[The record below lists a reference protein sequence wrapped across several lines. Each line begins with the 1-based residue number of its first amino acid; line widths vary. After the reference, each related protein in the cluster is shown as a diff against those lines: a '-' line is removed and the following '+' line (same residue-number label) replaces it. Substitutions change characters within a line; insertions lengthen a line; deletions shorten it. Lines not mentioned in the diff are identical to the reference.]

1 MLQTLTRAEKVHVSG
16 AALFAFAMVALAI
29 AGGINNYSA
38 IPFLDMWN
46 SVVAFMNDLDRGNF
60 SVWWAQHNEHR
71 IVLAKL
77 LFWIDERWFDG
88 LSYFLII
95 ANYLII
101 LASWLVFCLFLRKLH
116 PLPEHRAMTVI
127 LGLLI
132 LGILFSWLQ
141 RENIRS
147 AFQSEFFLAHLLPLA
162 ALYFSAKYMES
173 SRPID
178 VLKSISLGILAIG
191 TLANGLLALPM
202 IAFHLLLGRR
212 SLLLVAAVAIIS
224 AATFTAYFFDYKSP
238 SHHGSL
244 INTFQLQPVNAVLFI
259 LAFLGNPLFFLVG
272 ESKEGVSAAVM
283 GGAILSLSTIA
294 LVVRAYR
301 QTDPR
306 TPYASGLLIFV
317 GYIYATA
324 VLTAGGRAPFG
335 IESALA
341 SRYTTPTIMAWVSVL
356 ILGAAL
362 WHFKGKPPVVCQLV
376 AGVVAVLFLVFQVGA
391 LKANREELFD
401 REIAALAL
409 ALGIKDEDY
418 ILKIFP
424 NARHALIFSRQAIRN
439 GNSIFGQAPYLDLHR
454 EMGRPTLRPS
464 PKDCLGT
471 ITGVSDIPDSTGIH
485 RIEGQLVAT
494 DMKAPAKLIRFID
507 ERNIVSGFALIA
519 TPSPFVGPG
528 SQNSE
533 KEMKFKG
540 YINDRF
546 HSGHF
551 NIATETALCNLQTSD
566 ALEKLSQ

>member
-1 MLQTLTRAEKVHVSG
+1 MLQTFTGAERVRVSG
-16 AALFAFAMVALAI
+16 AALFAFVMVALAI

-46 SVVAFMNDLDRGNF
+46 SVVSFMNDVDRGNI

-101 LASWLVFCLFLRKLH
+101 LASWLVFCLFIRKLH
-116 PLPEHRAMTVI
+116 PFPEHRAKTLI

-132 LGILFSWLQ
+132 LGVLFSWMQ

-178 VLKSISLGILAIG
+178 ILKSISLGILSVG

-202 IAFHLLLGRR
+202 IAFHLLIGRR
-212 SLLLVAAVAIIS
+212 SSLLVATVAIIS
-224 AATFTAYFFDYKSP
+224 AASFTAYFFDYKSP

-244 INTFQLQPVNAVLFI
+244 LNTFQHQPLQAVLFI
-259 LAFLGNPLFFLVG
+259 LAFLGNPLFYLAG
-272 ESKEGVSAAVM
+272 ESKVGISAAVV
-283 GGAILSLSTIA
+283 GGAVLSLSTIA

-301 QTDPR
+301 QPGPR
-306 TPYASGLLIFV
+306 TPYVTGLLTFL
-317 GYIYATA
+317 GYVYATA

-362 WHFKGKPPVVCQLV
+362 VHFKGKSNTVFQLV
-376 AGVVAVLFLVFQVGA
+376 ASVVAVLFLVFQVSA
-391 LKANREELFD
+391 PKANRDELFD

-409 ALGIKDEDY
+409 ALGIKDDDY

-424 NARHALIFSRQAIRN
+424 NVRHALIFSNQAIRS
-439 GNSIFGQAPYLDLHR
+439 GNSVFGQDPYLDLHR
-454 EMGRPTLRPS
+454 KMGRRTIMPTS
-464 PKDCLGT
+464 ADCLGT
-471 ITGVSDIPDSTGIH
+471 LSGVSAISVPPGI
-485 RIEGQLVAT
+485 RRVEGQLVASGRKGT
-494 DMKAPAKLIRFID
+494 PKLIRFID
-507 ERNIVSGFALIA
+507 ERSIVAGFALIA
-519 TPSPFVGPG
+519 TPSGFVGSGSNHPG
-528 SQNSE
+528 R
-533 KEMKFKG
+533 EMKFKG
-540 YINDRF
+540 YINEKF
-546 HSGHF
+546 HSGRLS
-551 NIATETALCNLQTSD
+551 IATETALCSLQSSD
-566 ALEKLSQ
+566 ALNALSE